1 MSKDEY
7 EITHEVPGTPFTIRH
22 VDGGSTPNE
31 KQIEPKEIDETPYEI
46 THEVPGTP
54 FTIRHVTG
62 DPRNEMNPVE
72 EEKGPRRR

>member
-1 MSKDEY
+1 MSKDE
-7 EITHEVPGTPFTIRH
+7 
-22 VDGGSTPNE
+22 
-31 KQIEPKEIDETPYEI
+31 YEI